1 MCRVSQARGC
11 WYVGGRLCGPAVN
24 DVMGA
29 RAATHASRSPEAIP
43 LNFQQLGKLSCQDL
57 ATR

>member
-1 MCRVSQARGC
+1 
-11 WYVGGRLCGPAVN
+11 
-24 DVMGA
+24 VMGA
-29 RAATHASRSPEAIP
+29 RAATHASLSPEAIP